1 MSEDPQSPQASKPLQ
16 ILATTGLVLLLAAA
30 VYAMR
35 HFGLSAQNV
44 SLATTI
50 GTVGTLLILTKRY
63 GTRSVPVLTLMF
75 WVVAAI
81 VALLLTAHG

>member
-1 MSEDPQSPQASKPLQ
+1 
-16 ILATTGLVLLLAAA
+16 
-30 VYAMR
+30 
-35 HFGLSAQNV
+35 LSAQNV